1 MKLGPMARFRFHESG
16 VPGAL
21 SALALLC
28 AVSVAAQ
35 NTSQQPTGALPP
47 GGTGLIAG
55 QAVDPGTGKSVGE
68 ALVTLRVN
76 EIGGPES
83 PRVLADAQGRFV
95 FVNVPAGRYY
105 LDAQKLGYATGLFG
119 QRTPST
125 TLGNFDIVLLSEGQI
140 LTDITVPLWK
150 HAAIGGTVTDEAGE
164 PVVGVRVD
172 AFRKTI
178 EFGEVRLVP
187 HRETTNG
194 GATTDDRGVYRLSN
208 LPPDEYAVAVLTTLT
223 TFPAAVMPETQGTG
237 ALRSQAFFAAR
248 DIVGPLGDPR
258 TQQVGEYVVIT
269 GGRTVLPPAPAA
281 ADVATVYRTT
291 FSPGTPVPTE
301 ATVTTVGSG
310 EERSEMNITLKPSR
324 ASRVSGRLTGPDGPV
339 AYGTVSLLASGKGQ
353 TAYSSSYLGATARA
367 MTDAAGGFTLLG
379 VPDGEYLVNL
389 QVTKSTL
396 ATALT
401 TAEVVTVAG
410 ADITDLALTGRRS
423 SRIIGR
429 FDLHG
434 GKPPELGY
442 LWVLGQNVTL
452 GTLSVALIPEGP
464 NLTFTSYVPPGAYT
478 FILPVTADVT
488 CTALMVGGRDVS
500 DGVFIMGSE
509 DVVDVTVHCN
519 DPATRL
525 SGTVRDDRGGADS
538 KAAVVVFPVERQF
551 WSGPSMRARRFQRV
565 YPDKAGAFALRTLP
579 PGEYFVAA
587 IPDQKSDLWQD
598 AKILEMLTRS
608 AARVTLGAGESR
620 TVDLRTVAIR

>member
-1 MKLGPMARFRFHESG
+1 MARFRFHESG
-16 VPGAL
+16 VSGAL
-21 SALALLC
+21 SALALLG
-28 AVSVAAQ
+28 AVSVPAQ
-35 NTSQQPTGALPP
+35 MPDRPTGALPP
-47 GGTGLIAG
+47 AGTGLLAG
-55 QAVDPGTGKSVGE
+55 QVVDPGTGKSIGE
-68 ALVTLRVN
+68 ALVTLRLN
-76 EIGGPES
+76 GDTGPES

-95 FVNVPAGRYY
+95 FLNVPAGRYY

-119 QRTPST
+119 QRTPRT
-125 TLGNFDIVLLSEGQI
+125 TSGNFDILFNESQI
-140 LTDITVPLWK
+140 LTDLTVPLWK

-187 HRETTNG
+187 HQETTNG

-208 LPPDEYAVAVLTTLT
+208 LPPGEYGVAVQTTMT

-269 GGRTVLPPAPAA
+269 GGRTVFPPAPFA
-281 ADVATVYRTT
+281 ADVAAVYRTT
-291 FSPGTPVPTE
+291 FSPGTPLPSE
-301 ATVTTVGSG
+301 ATLTTVGSG
-310 EERSEMNITLKPSR
+310 EDRSDMNITLRPSR

-339 AYGTVSLLASGKGQ
+339 AHAGVSLLATGKGQ
-353 TAYSSSYLGATARA
+353 NAYSSAYLGATARA
-367 MTDAAGGFTLLG
+367 LTDATGSFTLLG
-379 VPDGEYLVNL
+379 VPDGDYLVNL
-389 QVTKSTL
+389 QPIKPTQ

-401 TAEVVTVAG
+401 TTEVVTVAG

-423 SRIIGR
+423 ARVIGR

-434 GKPPELGY
+434 GKPPAPGY
-442 LWVLGQNVTL
+442 LWVLGEHLTL
-452 GTLSVALIPEGP
+452 GTTSLGLIPEGS
-464 NLTFTSYVPPGAYT
+464 NLTFTSYVPPGPYT
-478 FILPVTADVT
+478 LILPATADVT
-488 CTALMVGGRDVS
+488 CTAVMVGGRDVS
-500 DGVFIMGSE
+500 DGVFVMGSD

-525 SGTVRDDRGGADS
+525 SGTVRDDRGAADPAS
-538 KAAVVVFPVERQF
+538 AIVVFPVERQF

-587 IPDQKSDLWQD
+587 IPDHKSDLWQD
-598 AKILEMLTRS
+598 PALLDTLVRS
-608 AARVTLGAGESR
+608 ATRVTLGVGESR

>member
-1 MKLGPMARFRFHESG
+1 MKSLFVLSLVALG
-16 VPGAL
+16 GAH
-21 SALALLC
+21 
-28 AVSVAAQ
+28 AAQ
-35 NTSQQPTGALPP
+35 MPDQPAGALPP

-76 EIGGPES
+76 EMSGPES

-119 QRTPST
+119 QRTPRPA
-125 TLGNFDIVLLSEGQI
+125 LGNVDNVLLSDGQI
-140 LTDITVPLWK
+140 LADVSVPLWK

-172 AFRKTI
+172 AFRKTT

-187 HRETTNG
+187 HRETSNG

-223 TFPAAVMPETQGTG
+223 TFPAAIMPETQGTG

-258 TQQVGEYVVIT
+258 TQQVGEHVLIT
-269 GGRTVLPPAPAA
+269 GSRTVLPPLPAA

-291 FSPGTPVPTE
+291 FSPGTPLPSE
-301 ATVTTVGSG
+301 ATLTTVGSG
-310 EERSEMNITLKPSR
+310 EERSGMNITLKPYR

-339 AYGTVSLLASGKGQ
+339 AHAGVSLLATGKGQ
-353 TAYSSSYLGATARA
+353 NAYSSSYLGATARA
-367 MTDAAGGFTLLG
+367 LTDAAGRFTLLG
-379 VPDGEYLVNL
+379 VPDGDYLVNL
-389 QVTKSTL
+389 QPIKPTQ

-401 TAEVVTVAG
+401 TTEVVTVAG

-423 SRIIGR
+423 ARVIGR

-434 GKPPELGY
+434 GKPPTSESP
-442 LWVLGQNVTL
+442 WVLGHNVTL
-452 GTLSVALIPEGP
+452 GTLSMALIPEGP
-464 NLTFTSYVPPGAYT
+464 NLMFSSYVPPGAYAL
-478 FILPVTADVT
+478 ILPVTADFP
-488 CTALMVGGRDVS
+488 CTAVMVGGRDVS
-500 DGVFIMGSE
+500 DGVFVMGSD

-525 SGTVRDDRGGADS
+525 SGTVRDDRGAADPAS
-538 KAAVVVFPVERQF
+538 AVVVFPIERQF

-598 AKILEMLTRS
+598 AKVLEMLRRS

-620 TVDLRTVAIR
+620 TVDLRTAAIR